1 MKRSLQIPALIT
13 AAVLSVTGC
22 VIVVNDEQADAE
34 WIGSYET
41 QSEARS
47 AANAELRDR
56 VGQRLSAE
64 PRLQGE
70 DISVSASDGTVTL
83 RGEVADPGLIEQAID
98 AASAVD
104 GVRRVVAKLTVEVR
118 PG

>member
-1 MKRSLQIPALIT
+1 MRRNSLIPALIMV
-13 AAVLSVTGC
+13 AVLPFTGC

-41 QSEARS
+41 DSETRS
-47 AANAELRDR
+47 AANADLRER
-56 VGQRLSAE
+56 VGRRLSAE
-64 PRLQGE
+64 PGLQGQ
-70 DISVSASDGTVTL
+70 DISVSAKDGTVTL
-83 RGEVADPGLIEQAID
+83 RGQVAEPGLIEQAID

-104 GVRRVVAKLTVEVR
+104 GVRRVVARLTVEVR

>member
-1 MKRSLQIPALIT
+1 MRRNFLIPVLIT
-13 AAVLSVTGC
+13 VAVLPVTGC

-34 WIGSYET
+34 WIGSYEAHSDT
-41 QSEARS
+41 RS
-47 AANAELRDR
+47 AANADLRDR

-64 PRLQGE
+64 PRLQGQ
-70 DISVSASDGTVTL
+70 DISVSAKDGTVTL
-83 RGEVADPGLIEQAID
+83 RGEVAEPGLIEQAID

-104 GVRRVVAKLTVEVR
+104 GVRRVVARLAVEVR

>member
-1 MKRSLQIPALIT
+1 MKRRRLSTVLIMAAL
-13 AAVLSVTGC
+13 LPVTGC

-41 QSEARS
+41 HSETRS
-47 AANAELRDR
+47 AANADLRDR

-64 PRLQGE
+64 PVLARQ
-70 DISVSASDGTVTL
+70 DISVSARDGTITL
-83 RGEVADPGLIEQAID
+83 RGQVAEPGMIEQAIE

-104 GVRRVVAKLTVEVR
+104 GVRRVVARLTVEVR